1 MGLPEKLICPVFL
14 NQDDFQL
21 QEFGTEIQ
29 RMSSV
34 YDGLCQGNWVPISE
48 LSCVH
53 VEMWTQKER
62 LRVGERG
69 ESEHKGLEMKN
80 RKPGPVEEEGFLSV
94 IRYSGSSDLSNVI
107 YHHFTKINYRQ
118 FCESRA
124 VSEEGHV
131 WVHHTQSFKD
141 LGHACKFSPGLLG
154 SEAVFHLLI
163 PGHAWNGCNC
173 HSIIGSKDF

>member
-69 ESEHKGLEMKN
+69 ESEHKGLETKN

-141 LGHACKFSPGLLG
+141 LGHACKFSPCLLG